1 MNLFYD
7 PTITFSPAIPL
18 PFLHFL
24 NEEESRHC
32 VKVLRMRVGNEVY
45 LTNGQ
50 GFLFTGKLCT
60 LNPGSCEIEITALT
74 KHEPADYSIH
84 IAVAPIKN
92 MSRFEWFLEKATEI
106 GINEVTPLI
115 CARSEKISVRTDRMN
130 KIITAALK
138 QSLGVFHPILNE
150 PVGYKK
156 FLEKTRESG
165 KYIGW
170 CETKDEPLFT
180 SICLPRK
187 DVVVLIG
194 PEGDFTAEEVVLAKE
209 TGYLPISLG
218 NNRLRTETAA
228 LAACFAVHFVNG
240 KI

>member
-7 PTITFSPAIPL
+7 PTITLNQSIPI
-18 PFLHFL
+18 PFLHFM

-32 VKVLRMRVGNEVY
+32 VKVLRMRAGNLIN

-50 GFLFTGKLCT
+50 GLLFTGKLCT
-60 LNPGSCEIEITALT
+60 LNPVSCEVEITALT
-74 KHEPADYSIH
+74 NLEPADYSIH

-92 MSRFEWFLEKATEI
+92 MSRFEWFLEKATEF
-106 GINEVTPLI
+106 GINEITPLI
-115 CARSEKISVRTDRMN
+115 CVRSEKISVRTERLN
-130 KIITAALK
+130 KILTAAMK
-138 QSLGVFHPILNE
+138 QSLNVFHPRLNE
-150 PVGYKK
+150 PVRFGE
-156 FLEKTRESG
+156 FIEKANESG

-180 SICLPRK
+180 TVCLPKK

-194 PEGDFTAEEVVLAKE
+194 PEGDFTAEEVAMAKKAS
-209 TGYLPISLG
+209 YLPISLG
-218 NNRLRTETAA
+218 KSRLRTETAA
-228 LAACFAVHFVNG
+228 LAACFAVHFVNK